1 MEADVVK
8 ARQHVQEIMH
18 RRSDDP
24 RSQQLI
30 HEALR
35 EAEAALHTATRAFE
49 QAKKPESSP
58 ERLNRLLDLPE
69 SGGCYTAG
77 ASASA

>member
-49 QAKKPESSP
+49 QAKK
-58 ERLNRLLDLPE
+58 
-69 SGGCYTAG
+69 A
-77 ASASA
+77 